1 MAIFHASEGR
11 GRITELVLHDGKE
24 VWARA
29 EKGVLELEGELA
41 DRFRKIAHLYGYTE
55 QNAPSA
61 PESDPSAE
69 PEPPTDPEPSAPK
82 TGK

>member
-55 QNAPSA
+55 QNAP
-61 PESDPSAE
+61 ESDPSAE
-69 PEPPTDPEPSAPK
+69 PEPPTDPEPAAPK